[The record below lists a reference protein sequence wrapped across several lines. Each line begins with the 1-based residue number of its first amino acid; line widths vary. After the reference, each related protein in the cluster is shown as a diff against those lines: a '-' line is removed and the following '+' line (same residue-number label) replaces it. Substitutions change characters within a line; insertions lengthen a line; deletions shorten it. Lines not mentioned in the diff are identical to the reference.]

1 MEDGRVR
8 SLHCKNNKSQ
18 NLYGTE
24 SMVIALATNTRGT
37 GIVSGH
43 DDGSIIRF
51 YILEENGEPSGRL
64 LQHPVP
70 PFALAWSPGGII
82 AAGCDR
88 KISIYDSQG
97 RLNRSFDFSRD
108 DTERE
113 FMIATCSPN
122 GQAVAIG
129 SYDRIRI
136 YTWSPRQNSW
146 TESLCKD
153 IENMYSVTAL
163 SWRKDGSRLAV
174 GTVCGAI
181 LYFESVIRRT
191 IWQDKFEITF
201 VAPSQ
206 VLLKSLQDQ
215 SNTMAVE
222 SHLGLE
228 IDDVRIMGECINN

>member
-1 MEDGRVR
+1 
-8 SLHCKNNKSQ
+8 
-18 NLYGTE
+18 
-24 SMVIALATNTRGT
+24 
-37 GIVSGH
+37 
-43 DDGSIIRF
+43 
-51 YILEENGEPSGRL
+51 
-64 LQHPVP
+64 
-70 PFALAWSPGGII
+70 
-82 AAGCDR
+82 
-88 KISIYDSQG
+88 
-97 RLNRSFDFSRD
+97 
-108 DTERE
+108 
-113 FMIATCSPN
+113 MIATCSPN